1 MKRNYLILTTISFVL
16 SLAITGC
23 KNPYEYVN
31 PEITE
36 ISVEA
41 SRNSAIFRA
50 KVNFMGEK
58 LMKLDLSTN
67 ADLSNARHYE
77 MLEDGDYGLVVEVNQ
92 LTALTD
98 YYYRI
103 EGGNANFT
111 LTSEVKQFTTL
122 DVPIVATNEVSS
134 ITWTTARGG
143 GWVSEDY
150 GAEVTDCGICWST
163 SHNPNLNNNH
173 ASGGSGMGNFSVD
186 MTNLTE
192 NTTYYVR
199 AYATSKA
206 GTGYGNEVSF
216 TTESTTKTFR
226 ANGVSFSVKLVE
238 GGSFQMGCDES
249 GAMSDEKPVH
259 SVTVSTF
266 FIGETH
272 VTQELWKAV
281 MGSNPSSFSG
291 LSRPVET
298 VSWNTVVNEFLPKL
312 NAATGH
318 VFRLPTEA
326 EWEYAARGGRYS
338 HGYKFAGSND
348 INAVG
353 WYDSNSGGETHNVK
367 QKLPNEL
374 GLYDMTGNVLDWC
387 QDWYG
392 SYSSNFQTNPQ
403 GPSSG
408 SKRVTRGGSCFGT
421 ANYCRVSVRIDWSP
435 NEPMRGIG
443 FRVVLVR

>member
-1 MKRNYLILTTISFVL
+1 MAIAFIQSLSF
-16 SLAITGC
+16 TGC
-23 KNPYEYVN
+23 KKPYNYVD

-41 SRNSAIFRA
+41 SRNSAVFHA
-50 KVNFMGEK
+50 KVNFIGEK
-58 LMKLDLSTN
+58 FMKLDLSTN
-67 ADLSNARHYE
+67 ADLNNAQHYE
-77 MLEDGDYGLVVEVNQ
+77 MDEDGDYGLVVEVNE

-111 LTSEVKQFTTL
+111 LASEVMQFTTL
-122 DVPIVATNEVSS
+122 DVPIVATNEVSG

-143 GWVSEDY
+143 GRVSEDY
-150 GAEVTDCGICWST
+150 DAEVTDRGICWST

-173 ASGGSGMGNFSVD
+173 ASGGSGMGSFSVD

-206 GTGYGNEVSF
+206 GTGYGSEVSF
-216 TTESTTKTFR
+216 KTESSTKTFT

-238 GGSFQMGCDES
+238 GGTFQMGCDES
-249 GAMSDEKPVH
+249 GALSDEKPVH
-259 SVTVSTF
+259 SVTLSTF

-272 VTQELWKAV
+272 VTQELWQAV

-291 LSRPVET
+291 LDHPVET

-326 EWEYAARGGRYS
+326 EWE
-338 HGYKFAGSND
+338 
-348 INAVG
+348 
-353 WYDSNSGGETHNVK
+353 
-367 QKLPNEL
+367 
-374 GLYDMTGNVLDWC
+374 
-387 QDWYG
+387 
-392 SYSSNFQTNPQ
+392 
-403 GPSSG
+403 
-408 SKRVTRGGSCFGT
+408 
-421 ANYCRVSVRIDWSP
+421 
-435 NEPMRGIG
+435 
-443 FRVVLVR
+443 